1 MGGLSGYNSCFSIRR
16 TTRYPNF
23 RARVSIPMIFCCL
36 SDKGCIL
43 LGVGIRLSCR
53 DQEFSVNFFLSV
65 SSKTY
70 SIIYKRIQKGEKKM
84 VDCEESESSK
94 KNGKAM

>member
-1 MGGLSGYNSCFSIRR
+1 
-16 TTRYPNF
+16 
-23 RARVSIPMIFCCL
+23 MIFCCL

-53 DQEFSVNFFLSV
+53 DQEFSVNFFLSI

-84 VDCEESESSK
+84 VNCEESEPSK
-94 KNGKAM
+94 QNGKAMWQKS